1 MKKPILNFW
10 RMTVPKKIQKSREI
24 VIHMTGNTN
33 YTTPNPTLT
42 AVTTAINALETS
54 FEAAAD
60 GGKVLKAA
68 VRAKEKILD
77 DLMSQLLEYVAN
89 VSGGDEQKIL
99 SAGFDVKAV
108 SIHSKR
114 MPSVVAGKNTG
125 EAVCTAITPVRGI
138 KASHEWQYCR
148 DPILPDTKADIE
160 NTWIEADVTTAATVT
175 LKNLPAGVKLW
186 FRHRYIFSKGNK
198 GQWTVLGSLF
208 VAP

>member
-1 MKKPILNFW
+1 
-10 RMTVPKKIQKSREI
+10 
-24 VIHMTGNTN
+24 MTGNTN

-42 AVTTAINALETS
+42 VVTTAINALETA

-77 DLMSQLLEYVAN
+77 DLMSQLMEYVAN
-89 VSGGDEQKIL
+89 ASGGDEQKIL
-99 SAGFDVKAV
+99 SAGFDVK
-108 SIHSKR
+108 SSSLRSKR
-114 MPSVVAGKNTG
+114 MPSIVAGINTG

-148 DPILPDTKADIE
+148 DPILPDTRADIE

-186 FRHRYIFSKGNK
+186 FRHRYIFTHGKK
-198 GQWTVLGSLF
+198 GQWTVIGSLF
-208 VAP
+208 IVP